1 MAQII
6 DGKLVSKK
14 ILENLSDEILFLA
27 QKPCLAVII
36 VGNDSASKIYVN
48 LKKKKALELGIES
61 IVVEMPETVS
71 QEELLEKIE
80 QLNNDKKVN
89 AILVQLP
96 LPQHIDTKII
106 LEKITPLK
114 DVDCFHPYNTGHIAA
129 GTKPYVYPCTP
140 KGIIRLLEYYNIP
153 VEGKHAVVIGRS
165 NIVGRPLAQMLLNE
179 NATVTICHSRTK
191 NLEEITKTADILISA
206 VGQKNLIKANMVKDG
221 VVVIDVGMNR
231 NEDNKLC
238 GDVDFYNVEKKASF
252 ITPVP
257 GGVGPMTICSLM
269 QNTFDLYK
277 LQNKNQV
284 T

>member
-206 VGQKNLIKANMVKDG
+206 VGQRNLIKANMVKDD

-231 NEDNKLC
+231 TEDNKLC

-277 LQNKNQV
+277 IQNKN
-284 T
+284 

>member
-206 VGQKNLIKANMVKDG
+206 VGEKNLIKANMVKDG

>member
-1 MAQII
+1 MAQLI

-27 QKPCLAVII
+27 KKPCLAVII
-36 VGNDSASKIYVN
+36 VGDDPASKIYVN

-61 IVVEMPETVS
+61 VVVEMPASTS
-71 QEELLEKIE
+71 QQELLDKIE
-80 QLNNDKKVN
+80 CLNNDDRVN

-96 LPQHIDTKII
+96 LPKHIDTKLV
-106 LEKITPLK
+106 LEKINPLK
-114 DVDCFHPYNTGHIAA
+114 DVDCFHPYNTGQIAA
-129 GTKPYVYPCTP
+129 GSKPYVYPCTP
-140 KGIIRLLEYYNIP
+140 KGIIRLLEYYSIP

-165 NIVGRPLAQMLLNE
+165 NIVGRPVSQMLLNE
-179 NATVTICHSRTK
+179 NATVTICHSKTK

-206 VGQKNLIKANMVKDG
+206 AGQKNLIKAGMVKDG

-231 NEDNKLC
+231 TDDGKLC
-238 GDVDFYNVEKKASF
+238 GDVDFYNVEPKAFF

-277 LQNKNQV
+277 IQNKNWEI
-284 T
+284 

>member
-206 VGQKNLIKANMVKDG
+206 VGQRNLIKANMVKDG

-231 NEDNKLC
+231 TEDNKLC

>member
-179 NATVTICHSRTK
+179 NATVTVCHSRTK

-206 VGQKNLIKANMVKDG
+206 VGQRNLIKANMVKDD

-231 NEDNKLC
+231 TEDNKLC

>member
-27 QKPCLAVII
+27 KKPCLAVII

-80 QLNNDKKVN
+80 QLNNDKKVY

-191 NLEEITKTADILISA
+191 NLEETTKTADILISA
-206 VGQKNLIKANMVKDG
+206 VGQRNLIKANMVKDG

-231 NEDNKLC
+231 SEDNKLC

>member
-206 VGQKNLIKANMVKDG
+206 VGQRNLIKANMVKDD

>member
-1 MAQII
+1 
-6 DGKLVSKK
+6 
-14 ILENLSDEILFLA
+14 
-27 QKPCLAVII
+27 
-36 VGNDSASKIYVN
+36 
-48 LKKKKALELGIES
+48 
-61 IVVEMPETVS
+61 MPETVS

-206 VGQKNLIKANMVKDG
+206 VGQRNLIKANMVKDD

-231 NEDNKLC
+231 TEDNKLC